1 MSGFPWGRVFFASCG
16 IVGFGY
22 VLMRTTTPTEEE
34 FYNSLSPDLKR
45 KADQIRAAR
54 LTAENA
60 KRQMEQ
66 QVNNPDPQQPIWAER
81 QPPKSS

>member
-1 MSGFPWGRVFFASCG
+1 MSAFPWGRFFLASCG
-16 IVGFGY
+16 LVGFGY
-22 VLMRTTTPTEEE
+22 VLMRTTVPSEQE

-54 LTAENA
+54 EAVENT
-60 KRQMEQ
+60 KRQLEH
-66 QVNNPDPQQPIWAER
+66 QVNNPDPQAPIWVER